1 MDKTKPP
8 LGKLGGGFLL
18 PAKTQCLLKYRK
30 SNQDNAM
37 SLANPTLEDIW
48 KLFQE
53 SDKKIKENNEKLT
66 QEISRVSREVEK
78 VNKELSIEVE
88 KVSTSVGRL
97 SNRLGQFIEEMVYPA
112 AVRLFQERGID
123 IHEVYRGVE
132 GKRNGEGIEIDLL
145 VVNDGDVVA
154 IECKSNLSIDDI
166 NEHLERLEKL
176 KRVLPAYTHKN
187 LMGAVTGMVI
197 PENVAQYAYKK
208 GLFVIGQTGEQ
219 LFIRND
225 DKFKAKVW

>member
-1 MDKTKPP
+1 
-8 LGKLGGGFLL
+8 
-18 PAKTQCLLKYRK
+18 
-30 SNQDNAM
+30 M
-37 SLANPTLEDIW
+37 SIAQPTLEDVW

-66 QEISRVSREVEK
+66 QEISRVSREVEKVNKELSIEVEK

-176 KRVLPAYTHKN
+176 KRVLPAYINKN
-187 LMGAVTGMVI
+187 VMGAVTGMVI
-197 PENVAQYAYKK
+197 PDNVAQYAYKK

>member
-1 MDKTKPP
+1 
-8 LGKLGGGFLL
+8 
-18 PAKTQCLLKYRK
+18 
-30 SNQDNAM
+30 M
-37 SLANPTLEDIW
+37 SIANPTLDDIW

-53 SDKKIKENNEKLT
+53 AIQQSKENDRKW
-66 QEISRVSREVEK
+66 QEMREEMRQLS
-78 VNKELSIEVE
+78 KETDKRIN
-88 KVSTSVGRL
+88 KVSADLGRL
-97 SNRLGQFIEEMVYPA
+97 GNRLGDFIEEMVYPA

-123 IHEVYRGVE
+123 IHEVQRNVSA
-132 GKRNGEGIEIDLL
+132 KRNGEGIEIDLL

-176 KRVLPAYTHKN
+176 KRVLPAYINKN

-225 DKFKAKVW
+225 DKFKAKIW

>member
-1 MDKTKPP
+1 
-8 LGKLGGGFLL
+8 
-18 PAKTQCLLKYRK
+18 
-30 SNQDNAM
+30 M
-37 SLANPTLEDIW
+37 SIAQPTLEDVW

-66 QEISRVSREVEK
+66 QEISRVSREVERVNKELSIEVEK

-88 KVSTSVGRL
+88 KVNKELSIEVEKVNKELSIEVKKVSTSVGRL
-97 SNRLGQFIEEMVYPA
+97 SNRLGRFIEEMVYPA
-112 AVRLFQERGID
+112 AVRLFQERGIE

-145 VVNDGDVVA
+145 VVNDGDAVA
-154 IECKSNLSIDDI
+154 IECKSNLSMDDV

-176 KRVLPAYTHKN
+176 KRVLPAYTNKN
-187 LMGAVTGMVI
+187 VMGAVTGMVI
-197 PENVAQYAYKK
+197 PENVAQFAYKK

-225 DKFKAKVW
+225 AKFKAKVW